1 MVAFV
6 TARSRQKCG
15 EFWKFGVRSEEPGRR
30 SVFSWIWNIIEWW
43 VDFLTG
49 SWRVGTWMMLLKLR
63 RTRDGRSP
71 AICASL
77 FGDVLITNTLNVH
90 KTLYNTWV
98 CPKMGTHKKSSG
110 WSSSPSYEYSPFL
123 DTPTCENG
131 SIQKPSLTK
140 NHSDSLSTWV
150 LSRLSA
156 TWRMRYATFLAS
168 GTGRFLKKQS
178 EKLELE
184 YYWSSSTARS
194 AETFRGWERDPQS
207 ENGTGKIDEIWCNR
221 NQSFAPRRAQ
231 CCGFPFWWECNDQL
245 SSCLHSV
252 AASNIKCSCR
262 PAFINMPGATLCQTL
277 QGGVP

>member
-1 MVAFV
+1 
-6 TARSRQKCG
+6 
-15 EFWKFGVRSEEPGRR
+15 
-30 SVFSWIWNIIEWW
+30 
-43 VDFLTG
+43 
-49 SWRVGTWMMLLKLR
+49 
-63 RTRDGRSP
+63 
-71 AICASL
+71 
-77 FGDVLITNTLNVH
+77 
-90 KTLYNTWV
+90 
-98 CPKMGTHKKSSG
+98 MGTHKKSSG

-194 AETFRGWERDPQS
+194 AETFCGWERDPQS

-221 NQSFAPRRAQ
+221 NPKAHTMLWVSFLMGVQWSALKLFALR
-231 CCGFPFWWECNDQL
+231 CCFKHKVQL
-245 SSCLHSV
+245 PSRIYQYAWSD
-252 AASNIKCSCR
+252 
-262 PAFINMPGATLCQTL
+262 TLPDSARWCPI
-277 QGGVP
+277 VS